1 MVLCRT
7 FRSLLTTKIIFK
19 VPVSKEDIFSTDSI
33 ALIDKRKLMR
43 FLTFA
48 MNEETDPQ
56 VLEGELS

>member
-1 MVLCRT
+1 
-7 FRSLLTTKIIFK
+7 